1 MEPKL
6 YERNEGV
13 TQMNNPAR
21 ARVAHRDFFVRS
33 NGSLITHHAIMMH
46 TVTMPFG
53 LQPTE
58 NVSNSNKKIL
68 LFHVKIPVEYDK
80 KTMDKDNKQEEE
92 KTTSFHS
99 CPIISKH

>member
-80 KTMDKDNKQEEE
+80 KQWTKITNRK
-92 KTTSFHS
+92 KKKRRPSIVV
-99 CPIISKH
+99 P